1 MSVRSRSSRR
11 VSRRDRAR
19 ARSRQEKQEK
29 LKELAHASAR
39 GVWWSVLFFGLMVCL
54 VTTLVAFLLGET
66 VYAVLAFVFGL
77 VAAAALLKWESS

>member
-1 MSVRSRSSRR
+1 MSVRSGSSRR
-11 VSRRDRAR
+11 VSRRDRTR

-29 LKELAHASAR
+29 LKEFAYASAR
-39 GVWWSVLFFGLMVCL
+39 GAWWSVLFFGLMVSL

-77 VAAAALLKWESS
+77 VVGAVLLKWESA